1 MLQTHHAALSG
12 LKRLA
17 VLAVHGSETDV
28 DHRGL
33 RFYITGLL
41 RHTEYL
47 LKVKLLALIGN
58 VYIFDRLEILLTLDD
73 GSQVRGGIQCSPV
86 RLADNTRRQLLR
98 VRRFGDIYDQGALAL
113 VCKTLVLQILD
124 QPWDVLLSI
133 TLTLPELEMN
143 IQVVIVSL

>member
-1 MLQTHHAALSG
+1 MCIRDSYTALSG

-17 VLAVHGSETDV
+17 VFTVHGSETDM
-28 DHRGL
+28 DHRSF

-47 LKVKLLALIGN
+47 LKVKLLALIGD

-133 TLTLPELEMN
+133 CLLYTSRC
-143 IQVVIVSL
+143 V

>member
-1 MLQTHHAALSG
+1 MDFFILDSEHGGFDYSDISKIIMTSRLAG
-12 LKRLA
+12 LKC
-17 VLAVHGSETDV
+17 
-28 DHRGL
+28 
-33 RFYITGLL
+33 I
-41 RHTEYL
+41 
-47 LKVKLLALIGN
+47 
-58 VYIFDRLEILLTLDD
+58 
-73 GSQVRGGIQCSPV
+73 V